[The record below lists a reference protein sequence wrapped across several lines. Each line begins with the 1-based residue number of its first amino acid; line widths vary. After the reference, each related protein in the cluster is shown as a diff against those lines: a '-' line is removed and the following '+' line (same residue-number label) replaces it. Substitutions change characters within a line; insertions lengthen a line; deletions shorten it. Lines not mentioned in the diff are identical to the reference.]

1 MRGRSSRLRGCWA
14 ARHRQN
20 CSASVAIIGPDL
32 AEGAPVHDAASG
44 DRYADEARWQ
54 ETAGYAR
61 AARRG
66 RRIAVSG
73 TTSSGPDGGVLH
85 PGDTYRQTVE
95 ALGTGLRAVEALGGT
110 AADVLR
116 TRIYLVPGA
125 SWEDAARAHREA
137 FGAVRPANTM
147 LYVSALIG
155 DGLLVE
161 VELDAE
167 LGAGS

>member
-1 MRGRSSRLRGCWA
+1 
-14 ARHRQN
+14 
-20 CSASVAIIGPDL
+20 
-32 AEGAPVHDAASG
+32 VHDAVSG
-44 DRYADEARWQ
+44 DRYVDEARWQ
-54 ETAGYAR
+54 HAAGYAR

-66 RRIAVSG
+66 GRILVSG
-73 TTSSGPDGGVLH
+73 TTSSAPDGSVLH

-95 ALGTGLRAVEALGGT
+95 AIGTGIRAVGALGGT

-116 TRIYLVPGA
+116 TRVYLAPGA

-137 FGAVRPANTM
+137 FDAVRPANTM

>member
-1 MRGRSSRLRGCWA
+1 M
-14 ARHRQN
+14 
-20 CSASVAIIGPDL
+20 
-32 AEGAPVHDAASG
+32 HDAVSG
-44 DRYADEARWQ
+44 DRYVDEARWQ

-66 RRIAVSG
+66 RRIEVSG
-73 TTSSGPDGGVLH
+73 TTSSGADGSVLH

-95 ALGTGLRAVEALGGT
+95 AIATGLRAVAALDGT

-116 TRIYLVPGA
+116 TRIYLAPGA
-125 SWEDAARAHREA
+125 AWEDAARAHREA

-147 LYVSALIG
+147 LYVAALIG
-155 DGLLVE
+155 EGLLVE

-167 LGAGS
+167 LSS

>member
-1 MRGRSSRLRGCWA
+1 
-14 ARHRQN
+14 
-20 CSASVAIIGPDL
+20 
-32 AEGAPVHDAASG
+32 VHDAASG

-54 ETAGYAR
+54 DLAGYSR

-66 RRIAVSG
+66 GRILVSG
-73 TTSSGPDGGVLH
+73 TTSSGPDGTVLH

-95 ALGTGLRAVEALGGT
+95 AIGKGLRAVEALGGT
-110 AADVLR
+110 VADVLR
-116 TRIYLVPGA
+116 TRVYLAPGA
-125 SWEDAARAHREA
+125 SWSDAAEAHREA
-137 FGAVRPANTM
+137 FDAVRPANTM

-167 LGAGS
+167 LGPGS

>member
-1 MRGRSSRLRGCWA
+1 M
-14 ARHRQN
+14 
-20 CSASVAIIGPDL
+20 
-32 AEGAPVHDAASG
+32 HDAASG
-44 DRYADEARWQ
+44 DRFVDEAVWQ
-54 ETAGYAR
+54 ESAGYAR

-66 RRIAVSG
+66 GRIAVSG

-85 PGDTYRQTVE
+85 PGDTYRQTAE
-95 ALGTGLRAVEALGGT
+95 AIAKGLRAVEALGGT

-116 TRIYLVPGA
+116 TRVYLAPTA
-125 SWEDAARAHREA
+125 AWEDAARAHREA

-167 LGAGS
+167 LGS